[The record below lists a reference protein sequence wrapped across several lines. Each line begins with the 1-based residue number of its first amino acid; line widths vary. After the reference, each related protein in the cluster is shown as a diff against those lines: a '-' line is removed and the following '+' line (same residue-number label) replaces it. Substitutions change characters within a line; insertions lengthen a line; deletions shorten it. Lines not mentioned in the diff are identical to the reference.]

1 MSYQNVTPI
10 QQQEAHKKTWFQ
22 RFRNKVAVGSTAV
35 GSYALANTANAAGEY
50 DLTAI
55 GTAITGQ
62 LSASGTII
70 VSILIAAAT
79 LTALIIGYR
88 KLNTGAKAA

>member
-35 GSYALANTANAAGEY
+35 GYYDLANTANAADY
-50 DLTAI
+50 DLTAV

-70 VSILIAAAT
+70 VGILIAAAT

>member
-22 RFRNKVAVGSTAV
+22 RFRNKVAVGFTAV
-35 GSYALANTANAAGEY
+35 GSYALANTANAAEY
-50 DLTAI
+50 DISAI

-62 LSASGTII
+62 LGASGTII
-70 VSILIAAAT
+70 VTILIAAAS
-79 LTALIIGYR
+79 LTALIIGYK
-88 KLNTGAKAA
+88 KLNSGAKAA

>member
-10 QQQEAHKKTWFQ
+10 EQQEVNQKTWFQ

-35 GSYALANTANAAGEY
+35 GSYALANTANAAE
-50 DLTAI
+50 DLTAV

-62 LSASGTII
+62 LGSAGTII
-70 VSILIAAAT
+70 VTILVAAAT
-79 LTALIIGYR
+79 LTAMIIGYK
-88 KLNTGAKAA
+88 KLNRGANAA